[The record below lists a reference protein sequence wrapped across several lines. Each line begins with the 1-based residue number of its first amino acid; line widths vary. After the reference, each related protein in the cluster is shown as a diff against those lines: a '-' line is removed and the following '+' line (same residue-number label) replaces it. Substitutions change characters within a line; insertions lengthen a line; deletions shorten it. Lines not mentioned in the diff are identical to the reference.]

1 MHRYIKYKEKFDKLI
16 KWSVKKIA
24 YKVTII
30 VREEGKLEAIAFET
44 ETDFINEALNEV
56 KQQIRESSTQIPK
69 GIIETIVIQKVK

>member
-1 MHRYIKYKEKFDKLI
+1 
-16 KWSVKKIA
+16 VKKIA
-24 YKVTII
+24 YKITII

>member
-1 MHRYIKYKEKFDKLI
+1 M
-16 KWSVKKIA
+16 KKIA
-24 YKVTII
+24 YKITII